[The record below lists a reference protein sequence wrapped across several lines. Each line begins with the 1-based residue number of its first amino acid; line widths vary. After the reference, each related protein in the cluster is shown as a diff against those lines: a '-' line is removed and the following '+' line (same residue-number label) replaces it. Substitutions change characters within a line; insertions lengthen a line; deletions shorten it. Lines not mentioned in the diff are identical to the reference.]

1 MSAVGIY
8 YCLSCDYQTSS
19 YSITHGLGCPR
30 CRTGCLSHK
39 RPAKSVESAPV
50 KRRKRSPNPEAAE
63 LYQYFTQ
70 QLLELRESEEV
81 HFMKRRMRLYEEDTV
96 RKEAYKRRV
105 EQSPFVFYSH
115 RDTIDE
121 TLHEN
126 EDLFNGINIER
137 TDSLSIPDNQSD
149 EDVELLD
156 YWNDIPYGELVSPG
170 MA

>member
-30 CRTGCLSHK
+30 CKVGCLSHK
-39 RPAKSVESAPV
+39 KMDVPLEATKP
-50 KRRKRSPNPEAAE
+50 RRKSSNLNPDAVE
-63 LYQYFTQ
+63 LYKHFNR

-81 HFMKRRMRLYEEDTV
+81 YFMQRRNRIFEENTV
-96 RKEAYKRRV
+96 RNEAYKRRV
-105 EQSPFVFYSH
+105 EQAPFVFYSH
-115 RDTIDE
+115 LDKMDD

-137 TDSLSIPDNQSD
+137 TDSLSIPDIQSD
-149 EDVELLD
+149 EDASNYD
-156 YWNDIPYGELVSPG
+156 YWNDIPLSELVSPR